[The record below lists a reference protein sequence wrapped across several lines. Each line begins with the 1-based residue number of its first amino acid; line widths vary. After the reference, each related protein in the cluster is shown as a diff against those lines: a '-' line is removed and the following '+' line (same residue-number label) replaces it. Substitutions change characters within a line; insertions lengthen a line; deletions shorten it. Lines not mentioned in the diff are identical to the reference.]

1 MINGPFPFGVLGFC
15 LNGIIATGQLSLR
28 NSLPLTQTIPM
39 QQIVYFFWY
48 SNNHYFYSRGQ
59 FCGFTPRAVFSF
71 MLLIASRWSQIY
83 LILKFLD
90 VGVMKKIVSFKAYP
104 WMNGHIV
111 QYSLLLQTP
120 RGKRIASALIYVRLG
135 CLIKA
140 VVSRCAK
147 SLRQAFH
154 TKPKKFVLARRKFQ
168 LTLLYLYCDMACRRQ
183 YRFSGHI
190 HIFAHIFSLDSQKH
204 NCFKGE

>member
-1 MINGPFPFGVLGFC
+1 
-15 LNGIIATGQLSLR
+15 
-28 NSLPLTQTIPM
+28 
-39 QQIVYFFWY
+39 
-48 SNNHYFYSRGQ
+48 
-59 FCGFTPRAVFSF
+59 

-104 WMNGHIV
+104 WMNEHIV

-135 CLIKA
+135 CPIKA

-147 SLRQAFH
+147 SLKQAFH
-154 TKPKKFVLARRKFQ
+154 TKPKNSSWRGGNFSSLSFIFIVIWLVGDSIVSQGIFTFLHIFFPSIPTSTIVLKANNNDCVLSKSW
-168 LTLLYLYCDMACRRQ
+168 LYL
-183 YRFSGHI
+183 F
-190 HIFAHIFSLDSQKH
+190 
-204 NCFKGE
+204 

>member
-1 MINGPFPFGVLGFC
+1 
-15 LNGIIATGQLSLR
+15 
-28 NSLPLTQTIPM
+28 
-39 QQIVYFFWY
+39 
-48 SNNHYFYSRGQ
+48 
-59 FCGFTPRAVFSF
+59 

-135 CLIKA
+135 CPIKA

-183 YRFSGHI
+183 YRFSFLSGI
-190 HIFAHIFSLDSQKH
+190 FTFLHIFFPSIPRSTIVLKANNNDCVLSKLWLYLF
-204 NCFKGE
+204 

>member
-15 LNGIIATGQLSLR
+15 LNGRIAMGQLSLR

-90 VGVMKKIVSFKAYP
+90 VGVMKKIVSFKAHRSVLTSSANTP
-104 WMNGHIV
+104 WKTN
-111 QYSLLLQTP
+111 SLGLNLCTF
-120 RGKRIASALIYVRLG
+120 GVSNK
-135 CLIKA
+135 
-140 VVSRCAK
+140 SRCFPMCEILK
-147 SLRQAFH
+147 TSVSH
-154 TKPKKFVLARRKFQ
+154 ET
-168 LTLLYLYCDMACRRQ
+168 
-183 YRFSGHI
+183 
-190 HIFAHIFSLDSQKH
+190 
-204 NCFKGE
+204 